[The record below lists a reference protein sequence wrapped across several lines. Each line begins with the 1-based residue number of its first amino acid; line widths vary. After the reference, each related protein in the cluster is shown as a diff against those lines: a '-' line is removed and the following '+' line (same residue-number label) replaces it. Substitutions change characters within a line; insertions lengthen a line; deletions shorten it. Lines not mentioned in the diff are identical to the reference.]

1 MGLFESISR
10 YICPAFVFG
19 WGLKLGFDFNELL
32 TNITKLLWVVLA
44 G

>member
-1 MGLFESISR
+1 MGLFESI
-10 YICPAFVFG
+10 YPAFVFG

-32 TNITKLLWVVLA
+32 TNIFKLLWVVLA